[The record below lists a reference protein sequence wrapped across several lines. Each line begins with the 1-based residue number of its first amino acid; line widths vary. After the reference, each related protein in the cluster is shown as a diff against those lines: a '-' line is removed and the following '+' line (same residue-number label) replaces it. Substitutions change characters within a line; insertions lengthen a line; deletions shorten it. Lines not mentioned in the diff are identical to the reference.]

1 MALWQRGAG
10 GSTGSPTCG
19 EDLVERR
26 LLRVAAGVLLRLAV
40 QRAFLP
46 VNFALPL
53 NSLTTP
59 DEIIDSR
66 SEPVEDQMSVCL
78 VTTRFHLVG
87 EVQVGNSH
95 PHGKTWV
102 VKELRPLFRTFRNE
116 GRYYLDLSILAI
128 ALPISRPTSI

>member
-87 EVQVGNSH
+87 EVQVGKLAPTWENSQH
-95 PHGKTWV
+95 VLAMAASGHG
-102 VKELRPLFRTFRNE
+102 FRKLIR
-116 GRYYLDLSILAI
+116 LLKKLS
-128 ALPISRPTSI
+128 

>member
-26 LLRVAAGVLLRLAV
+26 LLRVAAGAQLRLAV

-78 VTTRFHLVG
+78 VATRFHRVG
-87 EVQVGNSH
+87 EVQVENSH
-95 PHGKTWV
+95 PHGKT
-102 VKELRPLFRTFRNE
+102 RTHNSKKPWL
-116 GRYYLDLSILAI
+116 G
-128 ALPISRPTSI
+128 TT